1 MAHTALRDR
10 GFEDAMNDR
19 RRHRAYVTRNTEY
32 HLRSNVC
39 VAVRDRRTGLWLEQH
54 RALGTR
60 FFGSLRLLAY
70 GVSPVYGKAVVGE
83 ALCFVRPD
91 RDLITSPLVRIERPE
106 KAVVDAHY
114 PAASAA

>member
-1 MAHTALRDR
+1 
-10 GFEDAMNDR
+10 MNASVVLSDR

-32 HLRSNVC
+32 HLRGNTC
-39 VAVRDRRTGLWLEQH
+39 VAVRDRRTGMWLEQH

-60 FFGSLRLLAY
+60 FFGSLRLLGY

-106 KAVVDAHY
+106 KAIVDAVY
-114 PAASAA
+114 PREIAA